1 MPEPFLVNTSP
12 ILLFLNLKTSIEH
25 QLFAKPRGQ
34 KDTQTKVSALEGVT
48 VSEGQR
54 L

>member
-12 ILLFLNLKTSIEH
+12 FFCSFILKTLIEH

-48 VSEGQR
+48 VSEGQK